1 MGFFHPKK
9 VWFFKARGHKQAL
22 FQGRWD
28 HHSQKGHQQKS
39 PHVSF
44 VIIALCRVCMKVEV
58 QQHDTSICVV
68 LVVIC
73 VISQNFFNLLVRILY
88 CLRIFGI
95 FVLFE
100 VIWPLAMFGCVGI
113 PKVSPETFNIPR
125 MDTSRRIL
133 GGTKNTMVGWVVFR
147 GWNPTPFLSGI
158 ILQLSHFFWG
168 GGNNILIYYIPIM
181 SFHVFF

>member
-1 MGFFHPKK
+1 MVFGILKIPKRFD
-9 VWFFKARGHKQAL
+9 FFKARGHKQAL

-28 HHSQKGHQQKS
+28 HHSQKGHHQKS

-44 VIIALCRVCMKVEV
+44 VITALCRVCMKVEV

-88 CLRIFGI
+88 CLRLFGM

-100 VIWPLAMFGCVGI
+100 VIWPLATFGCVGI
-113 PKVSPETFNIPR
+113 PKVSPETFNTPR
-125 MDTSRRIL
+125 TDTSRRIL
-133 GGTKNTMVGWVVFR
+133 GGTKKYHGW
-147 GWNPTPFLSGI
+147 LSCFSGMK
-158 ILQLSHFFWG
+158 S
-168 GGNNILIYYIPIM
+168 YP
-181 SFHVFF
+181 VFFRDYTTIVSFCFGGWGKQYTHILYI